1 MQGDI
6 GYFCVKYNVSK
17 LHIFLML
24 VIVFKYLLAMKLVQ
38 HYTFN
43 ILLIGFCLLGN
54 HAIASIQNNSSQ
66 DKPFVVVLDAGHG
79 GKDSGNRGNGYY
91 EKKIALNI
99 ILQIGEILEKKPN
112 VKVVYTRKTD
122 VFVDL
127 IERARIA
134 NRADADLFIS
144 VHCDAHTSQAYGAGT
159 FVLGLH
165 ANQRNFEVAKKEN
178 SVIFYEENYEEN
190 YDGFDPNNP
199 ESVIGLTL
207 MQETYLNQS
216 ITAADAI
223 QKSFVAN
230 LKRKDRTVKQAGFV
244 VLKYT
249 YMPSVLVETG
259 FLTNVKEGAYL
270 NSSKGKLQMAQAIS
284 KAIIN
289 YRNSLNSSINTTS
302 SIGEIVVEEEKEPA
316 IVTSKEVIYKIQI
329 AASSKKLEAK
339 AYNFKG
345 LSPITL
351 EKEEKLYRY
360 YFSETTSYEKA
371 QKLKKKAKRKGY
383 KHAFIV
389 AFKENK
395 KIKLSTVIPK

>member
-1 MQGDI
+1 LQGDI
-6 GYFCVKYNVSK
+6 GYFCIKYNASK

-24 VIVFKYLLAMKLVQ
+24 VRVFKYLLGMKSVQ
-38 HYTFN
+38 HYTLN
-43 ILLIGFCLLGN
+43 ILLAGFCLLPN
-54 HAIASIQNNSSQ
+54 HATASIQTDSSQ

-99 ILQIGEILEKKPN
+99 ILQIGKILEKKPN
-112 VKVVYTRKTD
+112 IKVIYTRKTD

-230 LKRKDRTVKQAGFV
+230 LNRKDRTVKQAGFV

-259 FLTNVKEGAYL
+259 FLTNAKEGAYL
-270 NSSKGKLQMAQAIS
+270 NSSKGKLEMAQAIS

-289 YRNSLNSSINTTS
+289 YKNSLSSSINTLS
-302 SIGEIVVEEEKEPA
+302 SIGETVVEEKKEA
-316 IVTSKEVIYKIQI
+316 AATSNEVIFKIQI
-329 AASSKKLEAK
+329 AASSKKLESK

-345 LSPITL
+345 LSPISR
-351 EKEEKLYRY
+351 EKEKELYRY
-360 YFSETTSYEKA
+360 YYSETTSYEKA
-371 QKLKKKAKRKGY
+371 KKLKKKAKRKGY

-395 KIKLSTVIPK
+395 KIKLSTVIPN

>member
-1 MQGDI
+1 
-6 GYFCVKYNVSK
+6 
-17 LHIFLML
+17 ML
-24 VIVFKYLLAMKLVQ
+24 VRVFKYLLGMKSVQ
-38 HYTFN
+38 HYTLN
-43 ILLIGFCLLGN
+43 ILLAGFCLLPN
-54 HAIASIQNNSSQ
+54 HATASIQTDSSQ

-99 ILQIGEILEKKPN
+99 ILQIGKILEKKPN
-112 VKVVYTRKTD
+112 IKVIYTRKTD

-230 LKRKDRTVKQAGFV
+230 LNRKDRTVKQAGFV

-259 FLTNVKEGAYL
+259 FLTNSKEGAYL
-270 NSSKGKLQMAQAIS
+270 NSSKGKLEMAQAIS

-289 YRNSLNSSINTTS
+289 YKNSLSSSINTLS
-302 SIGEIVVEEEKEPA
+302 SIGETVVEEKKEA
-316 IVTSKEVIYKIQI
+316 AATSNEVIFKIQI
-329 AASSKKLEAK
+329 AASSKKLESK

-345 LSPITL
+345 LSPISR
-351 EKEEKLYRY
+351 EKEKELYRY
-360 YFSETTSYEKA
+360 YYSETTSYEKA
-371 QKLKKKAKRKGY
+371 KKLKKKAKRKGY

-395 KIKLSTVIPK
+395 KIKLSTVIPN

>member
-6 GYFCVKYNVSK
+6 GYFCIKYNASK

-24 VIVFKYLLAMKLVQ
+24 VRVFKYLLGMKSVQ
-38 HYTFN
+38 HYTLN
-43 ILLIGFCLLGN
+43 ILLAGFCLLPN
-54 HAIASIQNNSSQ
+54 HATASIQTDSSQ

-99 ILQIGEILEKKPN
+99 ILQIGKILEKKPN
-112 VKVVYTRKTD
+112 IKVIYTRKTD

-230 LKRKDRTVKQAGFV
+230 LNRKDRTVKQAGFV

-259 FLTNVKEGAYL
+259 FLTNSKEGAYL
-270 NSSKGKLQMAQAIS
+270 NSSKGKLEMAQAIS

-289 YRNSLNSSINTTS
+289 YKNSLSSSINTLS
-302 SIGEIVVEEEKEPA
+302 SIGETVVEEKKEA
-316 IVTSKEVIYKIQI
+316 AATSNEVIFKIQI
-329 AASSKKLEAK
+329 AASSKKLESK

-345 LSPITL
+345 LSPISR
-351 EKEEKLYRY
+351 EKEKELYRY
-360 YFSETTSYEKA
+360 YYSETTSYEKA
-371 QKLKKKAKRKGY
+371 KKLKKKAKRKGY

-395 KIKLSTVIPK
+395 KIKLSTVIPN

>member
-6 GYFCVKYNVSK
+6 GYFCIKYNASK

-24 VIVFKYLLAMKLVQ
+24 VRVFKYLLGMKSVQ
-38 HYTFN
+38 HYTLN
-43 ILLIGFCLLGN
+43 ILLAGFCLLPN
-54 HAIASIQNNSSQ
+54 HATTSIQTDSSQ

-99 ILQIGEILEKKPN
+99 ILQIGKILEMKPN
-112 VKVVYTRKTD
+112 IKVIYTRKTD

-230 LKRKDRTVKQAGFV
+230 LNRKDRTVKQAGFV

-259 FLTNVKEGAYL
+259 FLTNSKEGAYL
-270 NSSKGKLQMAQAIS
+270 NSSKGKLEMAQAIS

-289 YRNSLNSSINTTS
+289 YKNSLSSSINTLS
-302 SIGEIVVEEEKEPA
+302 SIGETVVEEKKEA
-316 IVTSKEVIYKIQI
+316 AATSNEVIFKIQI
-329 AASSKKLEAK
+329 AASSKKLESK

-345 LSPITL
+345 LSPISR
-351 EKEEKLYRY
+351 EKEKELYRY
-360 YFSETTSYEKA
+360 YYSETTSYEKA
-371 QKLKKKAKRKGY
+371 KKLKKKAKRKGY

-395 KIKLSTVIPK
+395 KIKLSTVIPN